1 MLAFCAK
8 SAIISCGKNAAFSA
22 DGRPRTAAKREYTM
36 QAFEILLPLALI
48 LCLSKLMGLG
58 AHRIGMPAVIGM
70 LLAGILIGSSNT
82 SPGSPSK
89 TSCLRTRWCSSSP

>member
-1 MLAFCAK
+1 MRKIGYNKLRKKRRPF
-8 SAIISCGKNAAFSA
+8 
-22 DGRPRTAAKREYTM
+22 GRRPPRTAAKREYTM

-70 LLAGILIGSSNT
+70 LEKKRAIMK
-82 SPGSPSK
+82 K
-89 TSCLRTRWCSSSP
+89 TWLQEPCLYQNG

>member
-1 MLAFCAK
+1 
-8 SAIISCGKNAAFSA
+8 
-22 DGRPRTAAKREYTM
+22 M

-70 LLAGILIGSSNT
+70 LLAGILIGLLEYIPWEPLQNLP
-82 SPGSPSK
+82 PGSPSK
-89 TSCLRTRWCSSSP
+89 TSCLQTRWCSSSP